1 MSPQHS
7 SPAWTIGGVAGGIG
21 IGLSPWPGSVP
32 PAAIT
37 APSITAPS
45 VRAPSPAW
53 RAPSPMWE
61 GSYEDAP
68 RPLPVTRGLVAV
80 GATPSAG
87 PPRAAGPCGFP
98 PQRAASEPRPVGVAS
113 CPLIRSASEQPRRD
127 YRYTAERSHNQPP
140 ESYLADELVPQ
151 AMHCSPRT
159 SDTGGGGYGG
169 SSPSELMPPPPVPPE
184 RVAAVSGGG
193 GPGCAGGWVGEEQ
206 VRCSPLRSGLSP
218 HLNLPPGFSPQ
229 LGFPSGY
236 LPDRQSTDPRSS
248 PCWSGT
254 FSEPSRGFVGSSPS
268 RSAFTSST
276 SSHASGNSCTG
287 SGAPHG
293 AEFREASLCA
303 SAASSHARPS
313 VSVSSFGSDLTH
325 AGLPDRPAIDS
336 HRSRPC
342 PDRPA
347 TDPSQSSRLAAPDVY
362 ACHPANP
369 TQTGK
374 VSGRSGTRSQVSP
387 RASPHFAT
395 LPPPRLTKEE
405 SLTDQD
411 ILSFLEVGHTGL
423 GLAQYGSYLELG
435 ALADIPGERAP
446 AESAM
451 AEQTSLGSETAP
463 RVTVAAAAATDAAA
477 ELVAA
482 SVTVPSDVAPSLVS
496 QSPLENT
503 PWAHNLS

>member
-1 MSPQHS
+1 MRSRCAARRSDRASRPTSTCRPASLPNSDSPPGTSPTANRPIHDRRHAGDPRPS
-7 SPAWTIGGVAGGIG
+7 SR
-21 IGLSPWPGSVP
+21 SH
-32 PAAIT
+32 
-37 APSITAPS
+37 
-45 VRAPSPAW
+45 RAPP
-53 RAPSPMWE
+53 
-61 GSYEDAP
+61 P
-68 RPLPVTRGLVAV
+68 RPHLLPT
-80 GATPSAG
+80 
-87 PPRAAGPCGFP
+87 
-98 PQRAASEPRPVGVAS
+98 QPRPS
-113 CPLIRSASEQPRRD
+113 TPR
-127 YRYTAERSHNQPP
+127 HPP
-140 ESYLADELVPQ
+140 HALA
-151 AMHCSPRT
+151 RT
-159 SDTGGGGYGG
+159 SLSVFTC
-169 SSPSELMPPPPVPPE
+169 
-184 RVAAVSGGG
+184 
-193 GPGCAGGWVGEEQ
+193 PGVI
-206 VRCSPLRSGLSP
+206 RT
-218 HLNLPPGFSPQ
+218 LPFQ
-229 LGFPSGY
+229 HA
-236 LPDRQSTDPRSS
+236 R
-248 PCWSGT
+248 SGT

-423 GLAQYGSYLELG
+423 GLAQCVGGRLLT
-435 ALADIPGERAP
+435 LDR
-446 AESAM
+446 
-451 AEQTSLGSETAP
+451 LFF
-463 RVTVAAAAATDAAA
+463 
-477 ELVAA
+477 
-482 SVTVPSDVAPSLVS
+482 
-496 QSPLENT
+496 
-503 PWAHNLS
+503 